1 VFDRFFR
8 GEDRGP
14 EGFGLGLAIVRQ
26 SVRSLGGHIE
36 LDSAPGQG
44 TRVRIVLEH
53 ARVREEAI
61 A

>member
-1 VFDRFFR
+1 MPHCSGRNRRWRRSYD
-8 GEDRGP
+8 
-14 EGFGLGLAIVRQ
+14 AIVRET
-26 SVRSLGGHIE
+26 VRTLGGHIE

-53 ARVREEAI
+53 ARVREEAL